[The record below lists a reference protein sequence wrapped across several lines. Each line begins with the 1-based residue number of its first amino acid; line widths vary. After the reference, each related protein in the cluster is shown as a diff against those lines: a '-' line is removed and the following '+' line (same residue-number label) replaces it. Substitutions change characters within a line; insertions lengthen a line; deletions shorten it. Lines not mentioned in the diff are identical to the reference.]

1 VSTQTPE
8 ADAAELRRRAWAE
21 RLVLSF
27 LTPEGGLR
35 DNPWRMVEA
44 LAAALRSAEK
54 DAARGMRDRA
64 ARAVDDY
71 DLDFKTPGCCLVAA
85 GRTAERLAD
94 LVRSLEV

>member
-8 ADAAELRRRAWAE
+8 AVFAERVRHDWAE

-27 LTPEGGLR
+27 LTPSGGFVH
-35 DNPWRMVEA
+35 PSQMVKA
-44 LAAALRSAEK
+44 FAAALRAAEK
-54 DAARGMRDRA
+54 DAARAMRDRA

-85 GRTAERLAD
+85 ERAAERLAD